1 MSPSPSPSPPASP
14 AHPGYPPAERL
25 GLVEEL
31 PAAAPRY
38 RVADPYRWLED
49 PEDERTRAWSAAQDA
64 LFAAHRQTW
73 PGRDAVA
80 ARVAQLLSAG
90 AVGPPVWRGERC
102 FRARRDPGR
111 DHPQLLVSEVGP
123 DGAAGAERVL
133 VDPLAWDPSGR
144 TTLDAW
150 QPSRE
155 GRLLAFQLSEG
166 GSEESVL
173 RVLDVAT
180 GEVVDGPVERV
191 RYSPVSWLPEDPDD
205 GSAGAGAR
213 FFYVRRLPPEG
224 LPAGEEKYHRRVW
237 LHRVGA
243 DPDAAPADGGD
254 VEVFGADQPITTY
267 YGVGTSLDGRWL
279 AVTTSVGTSPRSDC
293 YLADLAADGGLAAG
307 PPRLRPVAVGLDAHT
322 SAGVGRDGRLYV
334 GTDLGAPRG
343 RLAVAD
349 PTDPAGRGPERWRD
363 LVGEREDAVL
373 EDYAVLDGPELEQP
387 VLLVAW
393 TQHAVAR
400 LTVHDLASGEQ
411 LPGERGVVALP
422 GAGSLGGLRGR
433 PEGGHEAWFTWTSTA
448 ELPCVLRWDA
458 RTGDL
463 SVESTAPGLAS
474 MGELPA
480 VVTRQLEVTSLDGT
494 VVRALAVA
502 RADAFSSPGAAAP
515 EAPAP
520 TVLYGYGGFGH
531 TMTPG
536 YSASALAWVEA
547 GGVWV
552 VAGLRGGNEEGEA
565 WHRAGMLAA
574 KQNVFDDFLA
584 VADALAERGWTTP
597 AQLTVSGG
605 SNGGLL
611 VGAAL
616 TQRPDAFA
624 AVLCSA
630 PLLDMVRYQL
640 HGLGATWSPEYGDAE
655 RPDDLGWLLAYSPYH
670 ACSPDPASV
679 EYPAVLFTVFDGD
692 SRVDPLHARKLC
704 AALQHATRSDQRERP
719 VLLRREAGVGHG
731 ARAVSRTVELAA
743 DTLCFAAAHTGLR
756 LPPQATTDAEPSKGP

>member
-1 MSPSPSPSPPASP
+1 MPA
-14 AHPGYPPAERL
+14 G
-25 GLVEEL
+25 
-31 PAAAPRY
+31 APRY
-38 RVADPYRWLED
+38 RIADPYRWLED
-49 PEDERTRAWSAAQDA
+49 SGDERTRAWSAAQDA
-64 LFAAHRQTW
+64 LFAAQRQTW

-90 AVGPPVWRGERC
+90 AVGPPVWRGDRC

-111 DHPQLLVSEVGP
+111 DHPQLLVTEG
-123 DGAAGAERVL
+123 GAERVL
-133 VDPLAWDPSGR
+133 IDPLVWDPTGR
-144 TTLDAW
+144 TTLDSW

-155 GRLLAFQLSEG
+155 GHLLAFQLSEG

-180 GEVVDGPVERV
+180 GEVVDGPIDRV
-191 RYSPVSWLPEDPDD
+191 RYTPVSWLPASEDPDD
-205 GSAGAGAR
+205 GAAR

-237 LHRVGA
+237 LHRVGS
-243 DPDAAPADGGD
+243 DPDADPGDGGD
-254 VEVFGADQPITTY
+254 VEVFGAGQPVTTY

-279 AVTTSVGTSPRSDC
+279 TVTTSVGTSPRSDC

-307 PPRLRPVAVGLDAHT
+307 VPQLREVAVGLDAHT

-349 PTDPAGRGPERWRD
+349 PTGAASTGGLGPDHWRD

-373 EDYAVLDGPELEQP
+373 EDYAVLDGPELDQP
-387 VLLVAW
+387 LLLVAW
-393 TQHAVAR
+393 TQHAVAQ
-400 LTVHDLASGEQ
+400 LTVHDLVSGEQ

-433 PEGGHEAWFTWTSTA
+433 PEGGHEAWFTWTSTV
-448 ELPCVLRWDA
+448 ELPSVLRWDA
-458 RTGDL
+458 RTREL
-463 SVESTAPGLAS
+463 AVESTAPGLAS

-502 RADAFSSPGAAAP
+502 RADAFATPDASAP
-515 EAPAP
+515 AAPAP

-536 YSASALAWVEA
+536 YSATALAWVEA

-584 VADALAERGWTTP
+584 VADALTERGWTTP
-597 AQLTVSGG
+597 AQLTISGG

-616 TQRPDAFA
+616 TQRPQAFA

-640 HGLGATWSPEYGDAE
+640 HGLGATWSPEYGDAND
-655 RPDDLGWLLAYSPYH
+655 PDDLGWLLAYSPYH

-704 AALQHATRSDQRERP
+704 AALQHATRSDPAVAP

-731 ARAVSRTVELAA
+731 ARAVSRTVQLAA

-756 LPPQATTDAEPSKGP
+756 LGQDDDAGAPA

>member
-1 MSPSPSPSPPASP
+1 MPPTSSPTPSSSLPP
-14 AHPGYPPAERL
+14 YPPAERL
-25 GLVEEL
+25 DLVEEL
-31 PAAAPRY
+31 PASAPRY

-49 PEDERTRAWSAAQDA
+49 SADERTVAWSAAQDA
-64 LFAAHRQTW
+64 LFASAQATW
-73 PGRDAVA
+73 PGRERVA
-80 ARVAQLLSAG
+80 SRVAQLLSAG
-90 AVGPPVWRGERC
+90 GVGPPVWRGERC
-102 FRARRDPGR
+102 FRVRRDPER
-111 DHPQLLVSEVGP
+111 DHPQLLVVEPGP
-123 DGAAGAERVL
+123 DGPVERVL
-133 VDPLAWDPSGR
+133 VDPLAWDPAGR

-155 GRLLAFQLSEG
+155 GHLLAFQLSEG

-180 GEVVDGPVERV
+180 GEVVDGPVDRL
-191 RYSPVSWLPEDPDD
+191 RYSPVSWLPQDD
-205 GSAGAGAR
+205 DDAAR
-213 FFYVRRLPPEG
+213 FFYVRRLAPEG

-254 VEVFGADQPITTY
+254 VEVFGADQPVTTY

-293 YLADLAADGGLAAG
+293 HLADLGSGGDGAAGLVAG
-307 PPRLRPVAVGLDAHT
+307 PPRFAPVAVGLDAHT

-349 PTDPAGRGPERWRD
+349 PTGPAGLGPEAWRD

-373 EDYAVLDGPELEQP
+373 EDYAVLDGPELERP
-387 VLLVAW
+387 LLLVGW
-393 TQHAVAR
+393 TQHAVAQ

-411 LPGERGVVALP
+411 LPGERGRVALP
-422 GAGSLGGLRGR
+422 GPGSLGGLRGR

-448 ELPCVLRWDA
+448 EVPCVLRWDA
-458 RTGDL
+458 RTGEL
-463 SVESTAPGLAS
+463 SVEATAPGLAA

-480 VVTRQLEVTSLDGT
+480 VVTRQLEVTSADGT

-502 RADAFSSPGAAAP
+502 RADAFDDAAGSQDGAPRAP
-515 EAPAP
+515 LP

-536 YSASALAWVEA
+536 YSATALAWVEA
-547 GGVWV
+547 GGAWV
-552 VAGLRGGNEEGEA
+552 VAGLRGGNEEGED

-584 VADALAERGWTTP
+584 VADALAERGWTTA
-597 AQLTVSGG
+597 AQLTISGG

-655 RPDDLGWLLAYSPYH
+655 DPDELGWLLAYSPYH

-704 AALQHATRSDQRERP
+704 AALQHATRSDPAQRP

-731 ARAVSRTVELAA
+731 ARAVSRSVRLAA
-743 DTLCFAAAHTGLR
+743 DTLGFAAAHTGLD
-756 LPPQATTDAEPSKGP
+756 LTGGVTGGGTTA

>member
-1 MSPSPSPSPPASP
+1 MPVSSPSSPAAPPA
-14 AHPGYPPAERL
+14 YPPAERL
-25 GLVEEL
+25 DLVEEL
-31 PAAAPRY
+31 PASAPRY
-38 RVADPYRWLED
+38 RVVDPYRYLED
-49 PEDERTRAWSAAQDA
+49 AADERTAAWSAAQDA
-64 LFAAHRQTW
+64 LFAAERGTW
-73 PGRDAVA
+73 PGRDRVA
-80 ARVAQLLSAG
+80 ARVAELLSAG
-90 AVGPPVWRGERC
+90 GVGPPVWRDERC
-102 FRARRDPGR
+102 FRVRRDPGR
-111 DHPQLLVSEVGP
+111 DHPQLLVLEPGADGP
-123 DGAAGAERVL
+123 VERVL
-133 VDPLAWDPSGR
+133 VDPLAWDPAGQ

-155 GRLLAFQLSEG
+155 GDLLAFQLSQG

-180 GEVVDGPVERV
+180 GEVVDGPVDRV
-191 RYSPVSWLPEDPDD
+191 RYSPVSWLPVGGD
-205 GSAGAGAR
+205 GAAR
-213 FFYVRRLPPEG
+213 YFYVRRLAPEG
-224 LPAGEEKYHRRVW
+224 LPEGEEQYHRRVW

-243 DPDAAPADGGD
+243 DPDAAVSDGGD
-254 VEVFGADQPITTY
+254 VEVFGAGQPVTTY
-267 YGVGTSLDGRWL
+267 YGVGTSLDGRWVS
-279 AVTTSVGTSPRSDC
+279 VTTSVGTSPRSDC
-293 YLADLAADGGLAAG
+293 YLADLGTGAGLVGG
-307 PPRLRPVAVGLDAHT
+307 PPRFAPVAVGLDAHT

-349 PTDPAGRGPERWRD
+349 PNDPEGLGPDRWRD
-363 LVGEREDAVL
+363 LVPEREDAVL
-373 EDYAVLDGPELEQP
+373 EDYAVLDGPGLAQP
-387 VLLVAW
+387 LLLVAW
-393 TQHAVAR
+393 TQHAIAR

-411 LPGERGVVALP
+411 LPGARGVVDLP
-422 GAGSLGGLRGR
+422 GPGSLGGLRGR
-433 PEGGHEAWFTWTSTA
+433 PEGGHEVWFTWTSTT
-448 ELPCVLRWDA
+448 ELPSVLHWDA
-458 RTGDL
+458 RTGGL
-463 SVESTAPGLAS
+463 SVEATAPGLAA

-480 VVTRQLEVTSLDGT
+480 VVARQIEVTSADGT

-502 RADAFSSPGAAAP
+502 RADAFKGDG
-515 EAPAP
+515 EAPRAPLP

-536 YSASALAWVEA
+536 YSATALAWVEA
-547 GGVWV
+547 GGAWV
-552 VAGLRGGNEEGEA
+552 VAGLRGGNEEGED

-584 VADALAERGWTTP
+584 VADALADRGWTTP

-655 RPDDLGWLLAYSPYH
+655 DPDQLGFLLAYSPYH

-692 SRVDPLHARKLC
+692 SRVDPLHGRKLC
-704 AALQHATRSDQRERP
+704 AALQHATRSDPAERP

-731 ARAVSRTVELAA
+731 ARAVSRTVQLAA
-743 DTLCFAAAHTGLR
+743 DTLSFAAAHTGLD
-756 LPPQATTDAEPSKGP
+756 LSAAAAESGTTA

>member
-1 MSPSPSPSPPASP
+1 VSPSSPSPAVPVA
-14 AHPGYPPAERL
+14 YPPAERL
-25 GLVEEL
+25 DLVEEL
-31 PAAAPRY
+31 PAGAPRY

-49 PEDERTRAWSAAQDA
+49 SDDERTAAWSAAQDA
-64 LFAAHRQTW
+64 LFAAERATW

-80 ARVAQLLSAG
+80 ARVAQLLSGG
-90 AVGPPVWRGERC
+90 AVGPPVWRGDRC

-111 DHPQLLVSEVGP
+111 DHPQLLVVE
-123 DGAAGAERVL
+123 DGAERVL
-133 VDPLAWDPSGR
+133 VDPLVWDPTGR

-191 RYSPVSWLPEDPDD
+191 RYSPVSWLPAADDDD
-205 GSAGAGAR
+205 GGAR
-213 FFYVRRLPPEG
+213 FFYVRRLAPEG

-237 LHRVGA
+237 LHRVGS
-243 DPDAAPADGGD
+243 DPDAEPGDGGD
-254 VEVFGADQPITTY
+254 VEVFGAGQPVTTY

-279 AVTTSVGTSPRSDC
+279 TVTTSVGTSPRSDC
-293 YLADLAADGGLAAG
+293 YLADLAAGGGLAAG
-307 PPRLRPVAVGLDAHT
+307 PPQLREVAVGLDAHT

-349 PTDPAGRGPERWRD
+349 PTDATSTGSLGPDRWRD

-373 EDYAVLDGPELEQP
+373 EDYAVLDGPELDQP
-387 VLLVAW
+387 LLLVAW
-393 TQHAVAR
+393 TQHAIAR

-411 LPGERGVVALP
+411 LPGDRGVVALP

-458 RTGDL
+458 RTSEL
-463 SVESTAPGLAS
+463 TVESTAPGLAS

-480 VVTRQLEVTSLDGT
+480 VVTRQLEVTSRDGT

-502 RADAFSSPGAAAP
+502 RADAFPSPDAAAP
-515 EAPAP
+515 SAPAP

-536 YSASALAWVEA
+536 YSATALAWVEA

-552 VAGLRGGNEEGEA
+552 VAGLRGGSEEGED

-584 VADALAERGWTTP
+584 VADALSTRGWTTP
-597 AQLTVSGG
+597 AQLTISGG

-616 TQRPDAFA
+616 TQQPQAFA

-640 HGLGATWSPEYGDAE
+640 HGLGATWSPEYGDAND
-655 RPDDLGWLLAYSPYH
+655 PDDLGWLLAYSPYH

-704 AALQHATRSDQRERP
+704 AALQHATRSDPAVKP

-731 ARAVSRTVELAA
+731 ARAVSRTVQLAA
-743 DTLCFAAAHTGLR
+743 DTLCFAAAHTGLQ
-756 LPPQATTDAEPSKGP
+756 LGQGDDGDGAAS